1 MWKIIPETVARMRI
15 LSLRGATR
23 RGNPGW
29 RRGFWIAA
37 SASPPRN
44 DGAGFRAK
52 VSILSV
58 PVMVAALLLSSVDFA
73 AAHHVLGR
81 PASSLSDDSNTPPGL
96 QVETRVGDFL
106 VTYMAF
112 PAFPKPGAPGRINL
126 YVTGAGDG
134 TPFQGDVTFKAR
146 GDTWLWWLGVG
157 GAQVK
162 LGVQPV
168 DYNVFRQRYLFG
180 EAGDYIITAEFEA
193 NGEFHSVDFP
203 LRIGEPSPLGPIGV
217 AVILLV
223 AVLAAVS
230 IIQRRRVMTG
240 KVRGAHGKRNGKAA
254 S

>member
-1 MWKIIPETVARMRI
+1 MWKIT
-15 LSLRGATR
+15 LS
-23 RGNPGW
+23 
-29 RRGFWIAA
+29 
-37 SASPPRN
+37 
-44 DGAGFRAK
+44 
-52 VSILSV
+52 VSI
-58 PVMVAALLLSSVDFA
+58 MVAVLLLSSVDFA

-112 PAFPKPGAPGRINL
+112 PAFPKPGALGRINL

-162 LGVQPV
+162 LGAQPV
-168 DYNVFRQRYLFG
+168 DYNVYRQRYLFA